1 MGELRSG
8 SVSLAEIIAYIKQT
22 SQTGRLTIRNDST
35 PEVPA
40 LLTFE
45 AGHLVDAR
53 CDGEVGDDL
62 VYRLLGV
69 RGGAY
74 TFEHTPGAIVPERS
88 IARWQELLIL
98 AAIGVLSEDDAAPDE
113 ADEPEPPAAPAQPA
127 PPAPAAAPVPV
138 MGPPPTAMPTPP
150 AAMPAPPAPAAPP
163 PTRPDPASPA
173 GGKATLILPLPPLR
187 PPTAA
192 DAGVGAAPPVARP
205 PRRVPPFRNPV
216 PLPRTAPV
224 PTGLDAPGTDFLA
237 LLERLE
243 GERFSG
249 YLAWDP
255 PTAAGRLIFAGGRVV
270 EAQWTEVSGG
280 VFDSEY
286 AMGRFTNAALT
297 DPQTARNI
305 MAYPLDPN
313 FVWSYSALAGGLDR
327 PQDRS
332 RRGIPWS
339 MLLERTATYRLTG
352 TVQVTAEGATAFAFF
367 CQGRLLGEYEPRDGV
382 LSEAAGRPAV
392 LCAIPNSQMDVFT
405 ARERADLPSLN
416 HVAWPVERVAA
427 ALGQTALAVLGPR
440 ANQIV
445 KLIDGARHDPQAL
458 RAACTRARQVTRIF
472 IGAEEYEELGRR
484 MDQLLAHLRT

>member
-35 PEVPA
+35 PEMPA

-74 TFEHTPGAIVPERS
+74 TFEHSPNGAKPVERT

-98 AAIGVLSEDDAAPDE
+98 GAIGVLSEDDTAPSPAE
-113 ADEPEPPAAPAQPA
+113 EPVAPTPAPMPAPAPRPA
-127 PPAPAAAPVPV
+127 PPPAPPVATAAPPTPVPV
-138 MGPPPTAMPTPP
+138 
-150 AAMPAPPAPAAPP
+150 
-163 PTRPDPASPA
+163 PA
-173 GGKATLILPLPPLR
+173 GGKTTLILPLPVLLTPLPGHAPAAGPPGPIPAEVVR
-187 PPTAA
+187 PA
-192 DAGVGAAPPVARP
+192 

-216 PLPRTAPV
+216 PPPRPAPV
-224 PTGLDAPGTDFLA
+224 PTGLDPAGPDFLA

-249 YLAWDP
+249 YLAWDGP
-255 PTAAGRLIFAGGRVV
+255 GAAGRLIVVGGRIIEGQWA
-270 EAQWTEVSGG
+270 EASGG
-280 VFDSEY
+280 IYDGEA
-286 AMGRFTNAALT
+286 AMGRFTQAALSE
-297 DPQTARNI
+297 PQAARA
-305 MAYPLDPN
+305 MGAYPLDPN

-327 PQDRS
+327 PQDRN
-332 RRGIPWS
+332 RRGVPWS
-339 MLLERTATYRLTG
+339 MLTERTATYRLTG
-352 TVQVTAEGATAFAFF
+352 TVQATAEGATAFAFF
-367 CQGRLLGEYEPRDGV
+367 CQGRLLGEFEPREGV
-382 LSEAAGRPAV
+382 LIESPGRPAL
-392 LCAIPNSQMDVFT
+392 LCAIPTSQVDVFT
-405 ARERADLPSLN
+405 ARERADLPALN
-416 HVAWPVERVAA
+416 HVAWPVERVAD
-427 ALGQTALAVLGPR
+427 ALGQAALTVLGPR

-472 IGAEEYEELGRR
+472 IGAEEYEELGQR